1 MQDHD
6 RRGRMSD
13 EMPTVSDAVLMA
25 RAETDAHAYRMVY
38 DRHAEAIFAWFRA
51 RGVDHH
57 TSLDLTAE
65 TFAEAWCCRQRFVD
79 QRSGSAAPWLFGIAR
94 HTLSHAA
101 RHRAVVTAARERMAM
116 TAEVHAIDRETEAL
130 FARLDGVD
138 PALQR
143 SLDDLPD
150 ASRRAVEARVL
161 HGQSYEEIADELQ
174 CTPLAVRIRV
184 SRAMT
189 TLRNDLSIETREGNT
204 A

>member
-1 MQDHD
+1 
-6 RRGRMSD
+6 
-13 EMPTVSDAVLMA
+13 
-25 RAETDAHAYRMVY
+25 
-38 DRHAEAIFAWFRA
+38 
-51 RGVDHH
+51 
-57 TSLDLTAE
+57 
-65 TFAEAWCCRQRFVD
+65 
-79 QRSGSAAPWLFGIAR
+79 
-94 HTLSHAA
+94 
-101 RHRAVVTAARERMAM
+101 MAM